1 MSYTFTCRLWFLL
14 PAQLLPL
21 LRPLQPRLYS
31 ISSSPLEHSP
41 ANSGVQ
47 ATIAVVRYSSLSKPR
62 QGVTSTQVAERLAPG
77 QLLPVFISKNPDF
90 RLPQNPATPIIMVG
104 PGTGLAP
111 FRAFIQ
117 QRLLEQQQQQGEAAA
132 TAADGSSSSSSLG
145 PMHLFFGCR
154 RRDQDFL
161 YGQQLQAW
169 HDAGA
174 ITLHTAFSRE
184 TGKKVYVQ
192 QRLREAGETV
202 WQLLQ
207 AGGHFYVCGDAGSM
221 AGAVEAALL
230 QIIEAGQPEG
240 GPEGAAAYLQQLADA
255 GRYQRDVWFS

>member
-1 MSYTFTCRLWFLL
+1 
-14 PAQLLPL
+14 
-21 LRPLQPRLYS
+21 
-31 ISSSPLEHSP
+31 
-41 ANSGVQ
+41 VQ
-47 ATIAVVRYSSLSKPR
+47 ATIAVVRYSSLGKPR
-62 QGVTSTQVAERLAPG
+62 QGVTSTQVAERLTPG

-90 RLPQNPATPIIMVG
+90 RLPADPATPIIMVG

-117 QRLLEQQQQQGEAAA
+117 QRMLEQQQQQQGEEAAA
-132 TAADGSSSSSSLG
+132 DASGSSSRLG
-145 PMHLFFGCR
+145 AMHLFFGCR

-184 TGKKVYVQ
+184 SGKKVYVQ
-192 QRLREAGETV
+192 QRLREAGQTV

-230 QIIEAGQPEG
+230 EIIEAGQPQEG
-240 GPEGAAAYLQQLADA
+240 AQGAAAYLQQLADA
-255 GRYQRDVWFS
+255 GRYERDVWFS

>member
-1 MSYTFTCRLWFLL
+1 LLSAACLTLL
-14 PAQLLPL
+14 PLPPATAKQLLPV

-41 ANSGVQ
+41 PNSGVQ
-47 ATIAVVRYSSLSKPR
+47 ATIAVVRYTSLGKSR
-62 QGVTSTQVAERLAPG
+62 QGVTSTQVAERLTPG
-77 QLLPVFISKNPDF
+77 QTLPVFISKNPDF
-90 RLPQNPATPIIMVG
+90 RLPADPSTPIIMVG

-117 QRLLEQQQQQGEAAA
+117 QRLLEQQQQQGAE
-132 TAADGSSSSSSLG
+132 DGSTSSSKLG

-184 TGKKVYVQ
+184 SSSKVYVQ
-192 QRLREAGETV
+192 QRLREAGQTV

-230 QIIEAGQPEG
+230 EIIQQGQPEQ
-240 GPEGAAAYLQQLADA
+240 GPEGAEAYLQQLADA
-255 GRYQRDVWFS
+255 GRYERDVWFS

>member
-1 MSYTFTCRLWFLL
+1 
-14 PAQLLPL
+14 
-21 LRPLQPRLYS
+21 
-31 ISSSPLEHSP
+31 
-41 ANSGVQ
+41 VQ
-47 ATIAVVRYSSLSKPR
+47 ATIAVVRYTSLGKPR
-62 QGVTSTQVAERLAPG
+62 LGVTSTQVAERLTPG

-117 QRLLEQQQQQGEAAA
+117 QRLLEQQQQQQDEDAAA
-132 TAADGSSSSSSLG
+132 AAADGSSSLG

-192 QRLREAGETV
+192 QRLREAGDTV

-230 QIIEAGQPEG
+230 EIIEAGQPEG
-240 GPEGAAAYLQQLADA
+240 GAEGAAAYLQQLADA
-255 GRYQRDVWFS
+255 GRYERDVWFS

>member
-1 MSYTFTCRLWFLL
+1 
-14 PAQLLPL
+14 
-21 LRPLQPRLYS
+21 
-31 ISSSPLEHSP
+31 
-41 ANSGVQ
+41 
-47 ATIAVVRYSSLSKPR
+47 
-62 QGVTSTQVAERLAPG
+62 
-77 QLLPVFISKNPDF
+77 
-90 RLPQNPATPIIMVG
+90 MVG

-117 QRLLEQQQQQGEAAA
+117 QRLLQQQDQEA
-132 TAADGSSSSSSLG
+132 AADGSCSSNVG

-184 TGKKVYVQ
+184 TQSKVYVQ
-192 QRLREAGETV
+192 QRLSEAGQTV

-221 AGAVEAALL
+221 AGAVEATLL
-230 QIIEAGQPEG
+230 QIIEAGQPDK

-255 GRYQRDVWFS
+255 GRYERDVW